1 MTKTFMFMIYIC
13 FGVYGLCS
21 SLVGGIWPQMANELN
36 IDATFIGVIFTITSV
51 ASGLS
56 SLRTYKIRQ
65 KLGSNLTSVL
75 GLVLYAISML
85 LYAKAVNKTMLI
97 IAPIILG
104 LANGIIDVNSNSYVV
119 KAYDAK
125 WVSFMH
131 AVWGLTA
138 TAAPMLMTFALLYT
152 STYRNG
158 FYITFGIIVIVVII
172 LSFMK
177 SYWIKKRTTIDKEI
191 LDMHSVTD
199 EEKSSDIK
207 TTEVLK
213 MKRVLPMLLC
223 FSFSI
228 GSGCA
233 FMAWAATIVVAQKGL
248 TVVEGA
254 TAAAVYSFTL
264 MIGRVTMG
272 IVAEKIGTEKIIK
285 NLSFLEVLFILA
297 LFIPYKSVMLVYLNI
312 ALVGFMSGPLTPLL
326 NADLKDLFDV
336 KILSVLISLGGVF
349 GLCGIAGIS
358 AIMTVAARV
367 ISIHYVQIVPA
378 VGFAMLFLFYS
389 YASKKVDK
397 I

>member
-125 WVSFMH
+125 WVLFMH

-172 LSFMK
+172 LSFLK

-191 LDMHSVTD
+191 LDMHSVID

-233 FMAWAATIVVAQKGL
+233 FMAWAATIVVVQKGL

>member
-21 SLVGGIWPQMANELN
+21 SLVGGIWPQMAQELN

-56 SLRTYKIRQ
+56 SLRTFKIRQ

-75 GLVLYAISML
+75 GLVLYAISMI
-85 LYAKAVNKTMLI
+85 LYAKARNMAMLI

-152 STYRNG
+152 PSYRNG
-158 FYITFGIIVIVVII
+158 FYITFVIIVAVVII
-172 LSFMK
+172 LSLMK
-177 SYWIKKRTTIDKEI
+177 SYWIKKRTTIDKDI

-199 EEKSSDIK
+199 EEKSSNIN
-207 TTEVLK
+207 TIEVLK
-213 MKRVLPMLLC
+213 TKRVLPTLLC

-233 FMAWAATIVVAQKGL
+233 FMAWVATMVVAQKGV

-264 MIGRVTMG
+264 MIGRITMG

-285 NLSFLEVLFILA
+285 TLSFLEAVLILA
-297 LFIPYKSVMLVYLNI
+297 LFLPYKNAMLVFLNI
-312 ALVGFMSGPLTPLL
+312 ALIGFMSGPLTPLL
-326 NADLKDLFDV
+326 NADLKELFDI

-349 GLCGIAGIS
+349 GLCGIAAIS
-358 AIMTVAARV
+358 AIMTVAARI

-378 VGFAMLFLFYS
+378 IGFALLFTFYC
-389 YASKKVDK
+389 YVSKKTSND
-397 I
+397 

>member
-1 MTKTFMFMIYIC
+1 
-13 FGVYGLCS
+13 
-21 SLVGGIWPQMANELN
+21 MATELN
-36 IDATFIGVIFTITSV
+36 IDPTFIGVIFTITSV

-65 KLGSNLTSVL
+65 KLGSNLTSIL
-75 GLVLYAISML
+75 GLVLYSISMV
-85 LYAKAVNKTMLI
+85 LYAKARNMTMLV

-152 STYRNG
+152 PSYRNG
-158 FYITFGIIVIVVII
+158 FYIALAIIVIVVIV
-172 LSFMK
+172 LSLMK
-177 SYWIKKRTTIDKEI
+177 SYWIKKRTTIDKDI
-191 LDMHSVTD
+191 LDIHSVTD

-207 TTEVLK
+207 TIEVLK
-213 MKRVLPMLLC
+213 KKRVLPMLLC

-233 FMAWAATIVVAQKGL
+233 FMAWVATMVVAQKGL

-254 TAAAVYSFTL
+254 TTAAVYSFTL

-272 IVAEKIGTEKIIK
+272 IAAEKIGTDKIIK
-285 NLSFLEVLFILA
+285 ALSFLETILI
-297 LFIPYKSVMLVYLNI
+297 LVMFIPYKNAMLVYANI
-312 ALVGFMSGPLTPLL
+312 ALIGFMSGPLTPLL

-349 GLCGIAGIS
+349 GLCGIAAIS
-358 AIMTVAARV
+358 AVMTVASRV
-367 ISIHYVQIVPA
+367 VSIHYVQIVPA
-378 VGFAMLFLFYS
+378 IGFAMLFLLYS
-389 YASKKVDK
+389 YASNKADK
-397 I
+397 IQ

>member
-21 SLVGGIWPQMANELN
+21 SLVGGIWPQMATELN
-36 IDATFIGVIFTITSV
+36 IDPTFIGVIFTITSV

-75 GLVLYAISML
+75 GLVLYAISMV
-85 LYAKAVNKTMLI
+85 LYAKARNMTMLV

-152 STYRNG
+152 SSYRNG
-158 FYITFGIIVIVVII
+158 FYIAFAIIVIVVII
-172 LSFMK
+172 LSLMK
-177 SYWIKKRTTIDKEI
+177 SYWIKKRTTIDKDI

-207 TTEVLK
+207 TIEVLK

-233 FMAWAATIVVAQKGL
+233 FMAWVATMVVAQKGL

-272 IVAEKIGTEKIIK
+272 IAAEKIGTDKIIK
-285 NLSFLEVLFILA
+285 ALSFLETIFILTM
-297 LFIPYKSVMLVYLNI
+297 FVPYKNAMLVYANI
-312 ALVGFMSGPLTPLL
+312 ALIGFMSGPLTPLL

-349 GLCGIAGIS
+349 GLCGIAAIS

>member
-21 SLVGGIWPQMANELN
+21 SLVGGIWPQMAKELN

-85 LYAKAVNKTMLI
+85 LYAKALNKTMLI

-213 MKRVLPMLLC
+213 IKRVLPMLLC

-272 IVAEKIGTEKIIK
+272 IVAEKVGTEKIIK

-358 AIMTVAARV
+358 AIMTVASRIV
-367 ISIHYVQIVPA
+367 SIHYVQIVPA
-378 VGFAMLFLFYS
+378 IGFAMLFLFYS

-397 I
+397 T